1 MSKQVKYLN
10 EISICVMFSLV
21 KRAGN
26 QTKGTKNVPGYS
38 IKKQEIK
45 NV

>member
-1 MSKQVKYLN
+1 
-10 EISICVMFSLV
+10 MFSLV

-38 IKKQEIK
+38 IKKQENK